1 MPEPEGIDASK
12 ISEAEQHGV
21 IRAREFVKFGV
32 AYAVEH
38 ATKPSTI
45 GLVLSSSPVA
55 FLAW

>member
-1 MPEPEGIDASK
+1 MPEPKDIDSSK
-12 ISEAEQHGV
+12 ISDAEQQGV
-21 IRAREFVKFGV
+21 LRAREFGKFGI